1 MRADRQSICVG
12 SENLIAQPPEDSSVD
27 ERPSRNRRLVLF
39 LLIGSLS
46 MFYTEVFAGSAPL
59 WFISWWGLLVTFPL
73 YLVHLLFFLNIA
85 MRTRRT
91 SVGHLYLFGVFI
103 ALYESWITKVLWSGY
118 PGAEGPLEGT
128 FLGIAS
134 LEFSVLVFFWHPVFA
149 FVLPILT
156 FEALAISVN
165 SRERSQEKIFGNHG
179 ASLKKDPKLLGFLT
193 FAGIVGDSFLSAN
206 TGSDAV
212 LAGLTVLGSVI
223 LIALL
228 YQTARRNPNDFSI
241 HSLRLKRKGMTTA
254 AIYLALLYGFTLPFL
269 QPDKIPDSPL
279 PILIIGG
286 FYVLLALLVRMSPPD
301 KALKGKPDAPA
312 EPFSSKDFFEFC
324 LLFLL
329 LTTLFCV
336 MPTVGG
342 LVTIVLNSVLFVVG
356 PFIFIIIVAR
366 LLMTRH

>member
-1 MRADRQSICVG
+1 MIPQA
-12 SENLIAQPPEDSSVD
+12 PETSSVD
-27 ERPSRNRRLVLF
+27 ERPSYRRRLVLF
-39 LLIGSLS
+39 LLVGSLS
-46 MFYTEVFAGSAPL
+46 MFFTEVFAGSAPL

-73 YLVHLLFFLNIA
+73 YLVHLLFFLNVA

-103 ALYESWITKVLWSGY
+103 GLYESWITKVLWSGY
-118 PGAEGPLEGT
+118 PGTEGPLMGT
-128 FLGIAS
+128 FLGIAA

-149 FVLPILT
+149 FVLPTLT

-165 SRERSQEKIFGNHG
+165 SDKRSEEKMLGNHA
-179 ASLKKDPKLLGFLT
+179 ASLKKKPKLLGFLT
-193 FAGIVGDSFLSAN
+193 FAAILGAGFLSLN
-206 TGSDAV
+206 TGNDVIVAD
-212 LAGLTVLGSVI
+212 LTILGSVI

-241 HSLRLKRKGMTTA
+241 HSLRLKKKGMAAA
-254 AIYLALLYGFTLPFL
+254 AIYLALLYGFTLLFL

-279 PILIIGG
+279 PILTIGG
-286 FYVLLALLVRMSPPD
+286 FYILLALLVRMSPPD
-301 KALKGKPDAPA
+301 EAPKEKPGAPA
-312 EPFSSKDFFEFC
+312 EPLSSKDFFAFC

-342 LVTIVLNSVLFVVG
+342 LVAFVLNMVLFAVG
-356 PFIFIIIVAR
+356 PFVFIIMVAR
-366 LLMTRH
+366 LLMTRD